1 METVLVNSNNID
13 GFFYL
18 RFRELI
24 CEISIV
30 LIDEELSA
38 SGLQMIPRLYTNYFG
53 LQRKT

>member
-1 METVLVNSNNID
+1 MNSNNID

-30 LIDEELSA
+30 LIDEKLPV

-53 LQRKT
+53 LQ

>member
-30 LIDEELSA
+30 LIDEELSV

-53 LQRKT
+53 LQWKT